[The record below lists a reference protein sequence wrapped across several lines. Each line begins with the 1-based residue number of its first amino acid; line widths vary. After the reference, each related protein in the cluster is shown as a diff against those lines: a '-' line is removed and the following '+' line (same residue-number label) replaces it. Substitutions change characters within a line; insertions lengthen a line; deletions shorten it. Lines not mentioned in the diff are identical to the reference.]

1 MLKNIELK
9 MFANSRFFGFEII
22 LKHYYNIILRYGET
36 LITRA
41 VWKLQKP
48 FWLIRGPKIIRNE
61 KKKNKNIQNNFEGMC
76 VEPSTFLYTCRQM
89 Q

>member
-1 MLKNIELK
+1 MWKHIDLK
-9 MFANSRFFGFEII
+9 MFTNSWFFGFEVI
-22 LKHYYNIILRYGET
+22 LKHYCNIILRCRET

-61 KKKNKNIQNNFEGMC
+61 KKKNKNIANNFEKMC
-76 VEPSTFLYTCRQM
+76 VEPSNFLYTFRQI
-89 Q
+89 